1 MGKKLILCEKPSVAQ
16 AVATALGRFKRHD
29 GYIESGDYYI
39 VWAFGHL
46 VDIDTE
52 GIAGRE
58 WKLEVLPVLPEKF
71 IYKPISKTHAK
82 QLKVIG
88 ELLKK
93 VEEVHLYTD
102 AGREG
107 ELIGRLI
114 LRYLGWRGK
123 ILRFWT
129 SLALTPEI
137 IRKEM
142 KNLRPAS
149 EFDSLYYAAL
159 ARQHADWLVGINL
172 TRAVTLKVA
181 NGEVWSVG
189 RVQTPVLTLLYE
201 REIERRNFKPKPY
214 LVIRGVFEVGG
225 RGYEGFLL
233 KKSGGAQ
240 DDRGDIFLGD
250 GEDEEGEEEKEKEI
264 LGRYAFSLEEGKR
277 FLESLK
283 GIKVGRVRRIIRVEK
298 REAPPKLFSL
308 TSLQRYMNSG
318 FGWKA
323 SKTLNI
329 LQGIYEKGYV
339 SYPRTDAEYLGE
351 ANIGLVLEVLE
362 KLGRADLK
370 ERVKGVGRRVFDDSK
385 LTDHHAIIPLDKPKE
400 GVLSVDEAKLYSEIE
415 KRFLAVF
422 MPFYEYESIVVETE
436 VGGVIFETKGIKI
449 KRLGWRELYGVEK
462 QNDLGFLSEGV
473 EVEVKGIRGE
483 RRETKPPTRF
493 TEAKV
498 LKVMERLGLGTP
510 ATRASI
516 IESLKDV
523 GYIYEEGKGLG
534 VSKKGEALVCALK
547 EMGSGLVS
555 AELTSAW
562 EVELER
568 IYRER
573 LGWDTGYRRFLQG
586 IVSFVREE
594 IEKVK
599 SKGIEAELEVVGVCL
614 SCGGRVIERAKFYI
628 CEKECGFKVWR
639 EFMGRKLSS
648 KVVRELLEGKEV
660 SLKGLKS
667 RQGNSFGARVKL
679 DKDGKIRIVEFLGVA
694 SKSKNKS
701 KTQSKTQSKSKS
713 KSKFKNLKERQ
724 G

>member
-16 AVATALGRFKRHD
+16 AIASALGKFKRYD

-52 GIAGRE
+52 GIAGKE
-58 WKLEVLPVLPEKF
+58 WRLEVLPIVPEKF
-71 IYKPISKTHAK
+71 VYRPISKSHAK
-82 QLKVIG
+82 QLRIIG
-88 ELLKK
+88 ELLKE

-129 SLALTPEI
+129 SLALTPEV

-189 RVQTPVLTLLYE
+189 RVQTPVLAMLYE
-201 REIERRNFKPKPY
+201 REIERKNFKSKPY
-214 LVIRGVFEVGG
+214 LVIKGVFELGG
-225 RGYEGFLL
+225 REYEGFLL
-233 KKSGGAQ
+233 RKPRGAQ
-240 DDRGDIFLGD
+240 GDRGDIFLGD
-250 GEDEEGEEEKEKEI
+250 GEAEEGEEEREKEV
-264 LGRYAFSLEEGKR
+264 LGRYALGFEEGKEL
-277 FLESLK
+277 LERVK
-283 GIKVGRVRRIIRVEK
+283 GFKVGRIRKIIRVERK
-298 REAPPKLFSL
+298 EAPPKLFSL
-308 TSLQRYMNSG
+308 TSLQRYMNSK

-323 SKTLNI
+323 SKTLNV

-362 KLGRADLK
+362 KLGRVDLR
-370 ERVKGVGRRVFDDSK
+370 ERVKDVGKRVFDDSK
-385 LTDHHAIIPLDKPKE
+385 LTDHHAIIPLDRPKE
-400 GVLSVDEAKLYSEIE
+400 GVLSKEEAKLYSEVE

-436 VGGVIFETKGIKI
+436 VGGVIFEAKGIRVKT
-449 KRLGWRELYGVEK
+449 LGWKELYNVEK
-462 QNDLGFLSEGV
+462 EVDLGFLSEGV
-473 EVEVKGIRGE
+473 EVKVKDIKGE
-483 RRETKPPTRF
+483 QRETKPPARF
-493 TEAKV
+493 TEAKI
-498 LKVMERLGLGTP
+498 LKVMERLNLGTP
-510 ATRASI
+510 ATRAAI
-516 IESLKDV
+516 LENLKGV
-523 GYIYEEGKGLG
+523 GYVFEEGKGLG
-534 VSKKGEALVCALK
+534 VSKKGEALVCALR
-547 EMGSGLVS
+547 EMGSELVS
-555 AELTSAW
+555 AELTAAW
-562 EVELER
+562 EEQLER

-573 LGWDTGYRRFLQG
+573 LGWDTGYRKFLQG
-586 IVSFVREE
+586 IISFVREE
-594 IEKVK
+594 VERVK
-599 SKGIEAELEVVGVCL
+599 SKGIKERVEVVGVCL
-614 SCGGRVIERAKFYI
+614 RCGGRVIERARFYI
-628 CEKECGFKVWR
+628 CEKECGFKVWK
-639 EFMGRKLSS
+639 EFMGKRLSG
-648 KVVRELLEGKEV
+648 KVVGELLEGKEV
-660 SLKGLKS
+660 SLNRLKS

-679 DKDGKIRIVEFLGVA
+679 DKDGKIRIVEFLMRSSSRVSKGKA
-694 SKSKNKS
+694 SNKGKVKFSKKRDN
-701 KTQSKTQSKSKS
+701 
-713 KSKFKNLKERQ
+713 
-724 G
+724 